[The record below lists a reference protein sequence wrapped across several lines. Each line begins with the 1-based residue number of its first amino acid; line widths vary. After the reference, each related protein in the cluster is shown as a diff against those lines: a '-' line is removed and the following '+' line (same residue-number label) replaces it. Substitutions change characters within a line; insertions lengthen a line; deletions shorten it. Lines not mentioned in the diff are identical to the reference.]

1 MAVKGKTP
9 VVSSTG
15 ARFGLNLISAV
26 SAQGEF
32 RFMTVKGWVGT
43 TQFIEFIKR
52 LLHNMTSM
60 VFLIVDGQT
69 EDEAVA
75 EDEAA

>member
-1 MAVKGKTP
+1 
-9 VVSSTG
+9 
-15 ARFGLNLISAV
+15 
-26 SAQGEF
+26 
-32 RFMTVKGWVGT
+32 MTVKGWVGT